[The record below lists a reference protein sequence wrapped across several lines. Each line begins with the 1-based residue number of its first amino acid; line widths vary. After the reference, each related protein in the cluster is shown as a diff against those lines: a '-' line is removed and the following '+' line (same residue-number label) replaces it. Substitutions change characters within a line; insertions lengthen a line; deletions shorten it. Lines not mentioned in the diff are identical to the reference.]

1 MDGIQPALCEKAL
14 RVGVTE
20 TGSAADLKKCLEKAV
35 AKRQVIH

>member
-1 MDGIQPALCEKAL
+1 
-14 RVGVTE
+14 VTE